1 MAEVE
6 YMVKTTDLMRTAGE
20 RNEHDVLIDRMKIED
35 EVFYKFNVEM
45 EHILITKREEKQQQ
59 PDLNTSEANLDT
71 TADSIP
77 FESIELEQPEEFIDW
92 NTQKKE
98 NWFRTTFEKLLPV
111 N

>member
-1 MAEVE
+1 
-6 YMVKTTDLMRTAGE
+6 
-20 RNEHDVLIDRMKIED
+20 
-35 EVFYKFNVEM
+35 
-45 EHILITKREEKQQQ
+45 
-59 PDLNTSEANLDT
+59 LDT

-98 NWFRTTFEKLLPV
+98 NWFRTTYEKLLPV